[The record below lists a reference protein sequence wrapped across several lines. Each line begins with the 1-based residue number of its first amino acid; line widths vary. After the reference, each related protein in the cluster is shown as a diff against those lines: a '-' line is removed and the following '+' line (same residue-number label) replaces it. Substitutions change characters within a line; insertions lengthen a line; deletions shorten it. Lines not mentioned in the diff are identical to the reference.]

1 MVNSWT
7 MSWRANEKRTFPT
20 VTCTK
25 KLELYYVNKMK
36 QFTEL
41 LVVLLLLLHSNVIH
55 PKGYKHLVYA
65 GKQIRFVWFLAYL
78 AHFSQFKVKIDSFHT
93 FIIQGRWKVWKSVG
107 ARSDKGT

>member
-7 MSWRANEKRTFPT
+7 MSWTANEKRTFPT
-20 VTCTK
+20 VTYTK

-65 GKQIRFVWFLAYL
+65 GTQIKFVWFSL
-78 AHFSQFKVKIDSFHT
+78 FSPF
-93 FIIQGRWKVWKSVG
+93 
-107 ARSDKGT
+107 

>member
-1 MVNSWT
+1 MT
-7 MSWRANEKRTFPT
+7 Y
-20 VTCTK
+20 TK

-65 GKQIRFVWFLAYL
+65 GTHLCDLAYL
-78 AHFSQFKVKIDSFHT
+78 AHLVTLKSKLTVFT
-93 FIIQGRWKVWKSVG
+93 LFIIQGCRKV
-107 ARSDKGT
+107 